1 VARQNR
7 RARRTVLE
15 EVVLRTVLEVVE
27 LQSDPVAGAHH
38 TGLVVDQAEVD
49 IVLEVAAGRTVLEV
63 VVVRIVPGVVVDH
76 TGLAVAVDTVQ
87 ERRSL
92 AVVGELHTVLEAGR
106 HTGSV
111 AAHHIDLAVV
121 AGRSLAVAGSHRTVD
136 FALVAVDDSLAV
148 EVVDIVDADRILGAA
163 GLGPDTAADNRLVD
177 CSCRTFSA
185 VIPARCCR
193 SKR

>member
-63 VVVRIVPGVVVDH
+63 VVVRIVPEVVVDH

-92 AVVGELHTVLEAGR
+92 AVV
-106 HTGSV
+106 
-111 AAHHIDLAVV
+111 
-121 AGRSLAVAGSHRTVD
+121 
-136 FALVAVDDSLAV
+136 
-148 EVVDIVDADRILGAA
+148 
-163 GLGPDTAADNRLVD
+163 
-177 CSCRTFSA
+177 
-185 VIPARCCR
+185 
-193 SKR
+193 